1 MTGGVTEGA
10 LGGTL
15 VRMDDVE
22 AFASLY
28 EREGE
33 PVLVFL
39 ARRTLD
45 VEVAMD
51 LTAET
56 FAIALSSWRRLCTL
70 APEQARAWLFTVA
83 RRRHSRY
90 LRTARVESR
99 AVRRLGIQVPRVH
112 EDDLAA
118 VEERAGLPRLRALLR
133 DELEHLSEGQR
144 EALRLRVVEERSY
157 EEVARRLGVTEQ
169 TAERAPGACS
179 RRGRQSCVEWLSD
192 RRSASNAAGESPRAV
207 EHAGVVRVREPRS
220 CDGGE
225 RRGRGRRG
233 EPVSWDR

>member
-1 MTGGVTEGA
+1 MTGRDDQASLTSGRPPHASSWPSARARLRPDTTRGVTERA

-39 ARRTLD
+39 TRRTLD

-56 FAIALSSWRRLCTL
+56 FAIALSSWRRLRTL

-83 RRRHSRY
+83 RRQFARY
-90 LRTARVESR
+90 VRTARVESR
-99 AVRRLGIQVPRVH
+99 AIRRLGIQVPRVH
-112 EDDLAA
+112 DDDLAA
-118 VEERAGLPRLRALLR
+118 VEERAGLPTLRALLR

-157 EEVARRLGVTEQ
+157 EEVARRLGVSEQ
-169 TAERAPGACS
+169 TARARVS
-179 RRGRQSCVEWLSD
+179 RGLRTLM
-192 RRSASNAAGESPRAV
+192 AALEPQLTARGESQ
-207 EHAGVVRVREPRS
+207 
-220 CDGGE
+220 
-225 RRGRGRRG
+225 
-233 EPVSWDR
+233 

>member
-1 MTGGVTEGA
+1 MTGGVTETA

-15 VRMDDVE
+15 GRMDDVE

-33 PVLVFL
+33 PVLMFL

-56 FAIALSSWRRLCTL
+56 FAIALGSWRRLRTL

-83 RRRHSRY
+83 RRRYARY
-90 LRTARVESR
+90 LRTARIESR
-99 AVRRLGIQVPRVH
+99 AVRRLGIQVPTVH

-157 EEVARRLGVTEQ
+157 QEVARRLGVSEQ
-169 TAERAPGACS
+169 TARARVS
-179 RRGRQSCVEWLSD
+179 RGLRTLM
-192 RRSASNAAGESPRAV
+192 AALEPQLTARGESQ
-207 EHAGVVRVREPRS
+207 
-220 CDGGE
+220 
-225 RRGRGRRG
+225 
-233 EPVSWDR
+233 

>member
-1 MTGGVTEGA
+1 MKARVTEKE

-15 VRMDDVE
+15 GRMDDVE

-56 FAIALSSWRRLCTL
+56 FAVALGSWRRLGSL

-83 RRRHSRY
+83 RRQYARY
-90 LRTARVESR
+90 VRTARVESR
-99 AVRRLGIQVPRVH
+99 AIRRLGIQVPHVH

-118 VEERAGLPRLRALLR
+118 VEERAGLPGLRALLR

-144 EALRLRVVEERSY
+144 DALRLRVVEERSY
-157 EEVARRLGVTEQ
+157 QEVARTLGVSEQ
-169 TAERAPGACS
+169 TARARVS
-179 RRGRQSCVEWLSD
+179 RGLRTLM
-192 RRSASNAAGESPRAV
+192 AALEPQLTARGESQ
-207 EHAGVVRVREPRS
+207 
-220 CDGGE
+220 
-225 RRGRGRRG
+225 
-233 EPVSWDR
+233 